1 MEKCSSHKRL
11 PVVLFNS
18 SPYILASND
27 TTPSHSIPLKGYSMS
42 VQSSIFA
49 LVLVGALIFFAWNVR
64 RLISYLRLGKKEN
77 RFDHVGVRIKNTLTI
92 ALGQSKILR
101 EPVAGILHVLI
112 FWGFVVLLAAV
123 LESIGEGIIAGFSF
137 SFLGPLYPPLIFLE
151 DVFGSLVV
159 IAVVISLFRRLFA
172 PPKRL
177 QVSGHSKWDAVLI
190 LAMILAVMVTMF
202 GQNATRIG
210 QGHANEAR
218 VISSALAGLFE
229 RESAGTLF
237 EAFFWGHMLVV
248 LGFLNYLP
256 YSKHLHVITST
267 FNVYFSDLTPKGA
280 LQPINLADETLTK
293 YGATDIED
301 FTWKQ
306 LLDGYTCTECGRC
319 TSVCPA
325 NTTGKL
331 LNPKKIIVDLR
342 ARTLEKA
349 PLMVAGNVAGGE
361 GTNQQVL
368 GHQLL
373 DNFITEQELWACTTC
388 MACVQECPVMIE
400 HVDTIVD
407 LRRGLVLNESRF
419 PEELKT
425 TFSNLER
432 NYTPWGF
439 GHSARADWAE
449 GLEIKRISEMPD
461 AEVLFWVGCAG
472 AYDARYKKVIQAFA
486 QLMKMAGVKFAIL
499 GTEEKCNGDPARRM
513 GNEYLAQTL
522 IKENVATLNNY
533 NVKTI
538 VVTCPHCLQSLGKEY
553 KQFGGNYEVVHHTTF
568 IEQLI
573 EQGKLKLSPEKK
585 ATITFHDPCYLG
597 RYNDEYDAPR
607 NIVDMVASDR
617 VEMKRS
623 RDKSFCCGAGGG
635 QMWMEERE
643 GKRVNIE
650 RTEEALALKPDVIG
664 TGCPFCLTMMTDG
677 VKAKDAAEKVQ
688 VKDIAELVL
697 DAVVS

>member
-1 MEKCSSHKRL
+1 
-11 PVVLFNS
+11 
-18 SPYILASND
+18 
-27 TTPSHSIPLKGYSMS
+27 
-42 VQSSIFA
+42 
-49 LVLVGALIFFAWNVR
+49 
-64 RLISYLRLGKKEN
+64 
-77 RFDHVGVRIKNTLTI
+77 
-92 ALGQSKILR
+92 
-101 EPVAGILHVLI
+101 
-112 FWGFVVLLAAV
+112 
-123 LESIGEGIIAGFSF
+123 
-137 SFLGPLYPPLIFLE
+137 
-151 DVFGSLVV
+151 
-159 IAVVISLFRRLFA
+159 
-172 PPKRL
+172 
-177 QVSGHSKWDAVLI
+177 
-190 LAMILAVMVTMF
+190 
-202 GQNATRIG
+202 
-210 QGHANEAR
+210 
-218 VISSALAGLFE
+218 
-229 RESAGTLF
+229 
-237 EAFFWGHMLVV
+237 
-248 LGFLNYLP
+248 
-256 YSKHLHVITST
+256 
-267 FNVYFSDLTPKGA
+267 
-280 LQPINLADETLTK
+280 
-293 YGATDIED
+293 
-301 FTWKQ
+301 
-306 LLDGYTCTECGRC
+306 
-319 TSVCPA
+319 
-325 NTTGKL
+325 
-331 LNPKKIIVDLR
+331 
-342 ARTLEKA
+342 
-349 PLMVAGNVAGGE
+349 
-361 GTNQQVL
+361 
-368 GHQLL
+368 
-373 DNFITEQELWACTTC
+373 
-388 MACVQECPVMIE
+388 
-400 HVDTIVD
+400 
-407 LRRGLVLNESRF
+407 LVLNESRF

-472 AYDARYKKVIQAFA
+472 AYDARYKKVTQAFA

>member
-1 MEKCSSHKRL
+1 MALQSL
-11 PVVLFNS
+11 VFAFVL
-18 SPYILASND
+18 I
-27 TTPSHSIPLKGYSMS
+27 
-42 VQSSIFA
+42 
-49 LVLVGALIFFAWNVR
+49 GALGFFGWNAR
-64 RLISYLRLGKKEN
+64 RLIGYLRLGKKEN
-77 RFDHVGVRIKNTLTI
+77 RFDQVGARIMNTLKI

-112 FWGFVVLLAAV
+112 FWGFVVLLGAV
-123 LESIGEGIIAGFSF
+123 LESIGEGLIPGFSL
-137 SFLGPLYPPLIFLE
+137 SFFGPLYPPLILLE
-151 DVFGSLVV
+151 DVFGALVV
-159 IAVVISLFRRLFA
+159 VAVLISLFRRLFA

-190 LAMILAVMVTMF
+190 LAMILTVMITMF
-202 GQNATRIG
+202 GQNATRMVIG

-218 VISSALAGLFE
+218 FVSAMLAGFFTP
-229 RESAGTLF
+229 ESAGAWF
-237 EAFFWGHMLVV
+237 HVFFWSHMLVV

-267 FNVYFSDLTPKGA
+267 FNVYFADLTPKGA

-306 LLDGYTCTECGRC
+306 LFDGYTCTECGRC

-342 ARTLEKA
+342 ARTFEKA
-349 PLMVAGNVAGGE
+349 PLMVAGDGANGAKEEVMK
-361 GTNQQVL
+361 
-368 GHQLL
+368 HQLL

-432 NYTPWGF
+432 NYTPWAF
-439 GHSARADWAE
+439 SHSTRADWAE
-449 GLEIKRISEMPD
+449 DLDIPLLANMPD
-461 AEVLFWVGCAG
+461 AEVVFWVGCAG
-472 AYDARYKKVIQAFA
+472 AYDARYRKVTQAFA
-486 QLMKMAGVKFAIL
+486 KLMKIAGIKFAIL
-499 GTEEKCNGDPARRM
+499 GTEEKCTGDPARRM
-513 GNEYLAQTL
+513 GNEYLAQSL
-522 IKENVATLNNY
+522 ITENVTTLNKY
-533 NVKTI
+533 NVKKM
-538 VVTCPHCLQSLGKEY
+538 VVTCPHCMQSLGKEY
-553 KQFGGNYEVVHHTTF
+553 KQFGGNYEVIHHTTF
-568 IEQLI
+568 LNELI
-573 EQGKLKLSPEKK
+573 EQGRLKMSPEKK

-607 NIVDMVASDR
+607 NIVDMVATDR

-650 RTEEALALKPDVIG
+650 RTEEALATGCSVVG
-664 TGCPFCLTMMTDG
+664 TGCPFCMTMMTDG
-677 VKAKDAAEKVQ
+677 VKAKDAGERVQ

>member
-1 MEKCSSHKRL
+1 
-11 PVVLFNS
+11 
-18 SPYILASND
+18 
-27 TTPSHSIPLKGYSMS
+27 MS
-42 VQSSIFA
+42 LQSLIFA
-49 LVLVGALIFFAWNVR
+49 LVLIGAFGFFSWNAR
-64 RLISYLRLGKKEN
+64 RLIGYLRLGKKED
-77 RFDHVGVRIKNTLTI
+77 RFDQVGRRMKNTLTI

-123 LESIGEGIIAGFSF
+123 LESMGEGLIPGFSL
-137 SFLGPLYPPLIFLE
+137 SFLGPLYPPLVLLE
-151 DVFGSLVV
+151 DLFGTLVV
-159 IAVVISLFRRLFA
+159 ISVVASLFRRLVT

-190 LAMILAVMVTMF
+190 LGLILMVMLTMF
-202 GQNATRIG
+202 GQNATRMTLG
-210 QGHANEAR
+210 QGHSNEFR
-218 VISSALAGLFE
+218 IVSSLLAGLFAPG
-229 RESAGTLF
+229 SAGTWF
-237 EAFFWGHMLVV
+237 HVFFWGHMLVV

-293 YGATDIED
+293 YGAADIED

-306 LLDGYTCTECGRC
+306 LFDGYTCTECGRC

-331 LNPKKIIVDLR
+331 LSPKKIIVDLR
-342 ARTLEKA
+342 ARTFEKA
-349 PLMVAGNVAGGE
+349 PLMVSPEGNGGSA
-361 GTNQQVL
+361 NQEVL

-400 HVDTIVD
+400 HVGTIVD
-407 LRRGLVLNESRF
+407 MRRALVLNESRF
-419 PEELKT
+419 PKELNT

-432 NYTPWGF
+432 NYTPWAF
-439 GHSARADWAE
+439 GHSTRADWAE
-449 GLEIKRISEMPD
+449 GMEIPRLADMPD

-472 AYDARYKKVIQAFA
+472 AYDARYKKVTQAFA
-486 QLMKMAGVKFAIL
+486 RLMKMAEVNFAIL
-499 GTEEKCNGDPARRM
+499 GTEEKCTGDPARRM
-513 GNEYLAQTL
+513 GNEYLAQSMIT
-522 IKENVATLNNY
+522 ENVATLNKY
-533 NVKTI
+533 KVKKI

-553 KQFGGNYEVVHHTTF
+553 KQFGGDFEVVHHTTF
-568 IEQLI
+568 LNQLVD
-573 EQGKLKLSPEKK
+573 QGKLKLSPEKK
-585 ATITFHDPCYLG
+585 EKITFHDPCYLG

-607 NIVDMVASDR
+607 NIVDMVAGDR

-650 RTEEALALKPDVIG
+650 RTEEALSTGCNVVG
-664 TGCPFCLTMMTDG
+664 TGCPFCMTMMTDG
-677 VKAKDAAEKVQ
+677 VKAKDATEKVQ

-697 DAVVS
+697 EAIET